1 MVRIQLKEAERK
13 QKIKQKGPVV
23 QLVRIRACHARGREF
38 ESRPDRQ
45 LRKASQIVRLFF
57 LQ

>member
-1 MVRIQLKEAERK
+1 MVRIEPKEAERK
-13 QKIKQKGPVV
+13 RKINQKGPVV

-45 LRKASQIVRLFF
+45 LKKLHKCEAFF
-57 LQ
+57 LP